1 MTQLSR
7 NKIQG
12 LPGNYFNTLKSP
24 QLQLSLIPRIV

>member
-12 LPGNYFNTLKSP
+12 LPGDFNTSKSP
-24 QLQLSLIPRIV
+24 QLQLSLTPRIV